1 MQENDSK
8 KKKVKILRPSRLVFL
23 IVLLASN
30 AFAWFIYATKVDS
43 DVSVHVRSWNVVF
56 EAGEHEVT
64 DMVNINV
71 SDIYPGMQDYHY
83 ELKAYNHSEV
93 SATISYEIM
102 ECRLLSNYFK
112 TVEGKQEAQE
122 TILPTDPYSA
132 DLADD
137 LENDYPFSIEIGLSD
152 TTIAQGN
159 GEETFS
165 IDVTWPY
172 ESNQDDIDTQWG
184 VNAYNYK
191 QSNPTAASIAMRIKI
206 TITQNNV

>member
-43 DVSVHVRSWNVVF
+43 DIHVHVRAWNVAF

-64 DMVNINV
+64 DIVNINI
-71 SDIYPGMQDYHY
+71 SDLYPGMTDYHY
-83 ELKAYNHSEV
+83 ELKARNHSEV
-93 SATISYEIM
+93 SATITYEIM

-132 DLADD
+132 DLADS
-137 LENDYPFSIEIGLSD
+137 LENDYPFSIVVALSG
-152 TTIAQGN
+152 TTLAQGN

-172 ESNQDDIDTQWG
+172 ESNQDDVDTQWG
-184 VNAYNYK
+184 INAYNYK
-191 QSNPTAASIAMRIKI
+191 QSNPSNSSIAMRIKI
-206 TITQNNV
+206 TITQNQV